1 MLQKV
6 IIFIPA
12 IEKGGVERNAIWV
25 SNELAKRGYQVDVVF
40 VRSEEDQLKKFH
52 PLVHCVKMQ
61 DKQIPALNQRLSD
74 AFSIR
79 KEFGK
84 YLAGQDNKHT
94 VVLAFQSASVAIG
107 VCRKHKVKVIC
118 RLSNHPSAVKYEKSK
133 LRKISEFVKPYTY
146 KKADQVIGN
155 SERLSEDF
163 GKLIHKKVITIY
175 NPIDFTQIEQAV
187 TDEIPEELKR
197 EAADFKGRLLITVGR
212 ITRQKDMQTLLKGFA
227 ASRAKET
234 SMLWIVGEGGER
246 DEISQLIVQLHLEEH
261 VHLLGYQS
269 NVYKFM
275 KYADLF
281 VQTSLYEGCPNALI
295 EAVAAGLPAIAT
307 DCLSGPDEVLLQ
319 GQGGDLI
326 PIGDAAKLAERIDAY
341 FDDPK
346 ELQEKQQFAKAKL
359 DRFKNETTMERYIN
373 LLEQVLEG

>member
-25 SNELAKRGYQVDVVF
+25 SNELAKRGYEVDVVF
-40 VRSEEDQLKKFH
+40 VRSEEGQLKKFH

-61 DKQIPALNQRLSD
+61 YKRIPALNQRLSD

-187 TDEIPEELKR
+187 TEEIPEELKR

-212 ITRQKDMQTLLKGFA
+212 ITRQKDMQTLLKGYA
-227 ASRAKET
+227 ASRAKEK

-246 DEISQLIVQLHLEEH
+246 DEISELIGQLHLEEH

-275 KYADLF
+275 K
-281 VQTSLYEGCPNALI
+281 
-295 EAVAAGLPAIAT
+295 
-307 DCLSGPDEVLLQ
+307 
-319 GQGGDLI
+319 
-326 PIGDAAKLAERIDAY
+326 
-341 FDDPK
+341 
-346 ELQEKQQFAKAKL
+346 
-359 DRFKNETTMERYIN
+359 
-373 LLEQVLEG
+373 

>member
-25 SNELAKRGYQVDVVF
+25 SNELAKRGYEVDVVF
-40 VRSEEDQLKKFH
+40 VRSEEGQLKKFH

-61 DKQIPALNQRLSD
+61 YKRIPALNQRLSD

-84 YLAGQDNKHT
+84 YLAGQDHKHT

-187 TDEIPEELKR
+187 TEEIPEELKR

-212 ITRQKDMQTLLKGFA
+212 ITRQKDMQTLLKGYA
-227 ASRAKET
+227 ASRAKEK

-246 DEISQLIVQLHLEEH
+246 DEISELIGQLHLEEH

-295 EAVAAGLPAIAT
+295 EAVAAGLPVIAT

-346 ELQEKQQFAKAKL
+346 ELQEKQRFAKEKL

>member
-40 VRSEEDQLKKFH
+40 VRSEKDQLKKFH

-61 DKQIPALNQRLSD
+61 YKQIPALNQRLSD

-84 YLAGQDNKHT
+84 YLEGQDHKHT

-133 LRKISEFVKPYTY
+133 LRKISEFIKPYTY

-175 NPIDFTQIEQAV
+175 NPIDFTRIEQAV
-187 TDEIPEELKR
+187 TEEIPEELKR

-212 ITRQKDMQTLLKGFA
+212 ITRQKDMQTLLKGYA
-227 ASRAKET
+227 ASRAKEK

-346 ELQEKQQFAKAKL
+346 ELQEKQQLAKAKL

>member
-40 VRSEEDQLKKFH
+40 VRSEKDQLKKFH

-61 DKQIPALNQRLSD
+61 YKQIPALNQRLSD

-84 YLAGQDNKHT
+84 YLEGQDHKHT

-187 TDEIPEELKR
+187 TEEIPEELKR

-212 ITRQKDMQTLLKGFA
+212 ITRQKDMQTLLKGYA
-227 ASRAKET
+227 ASRAKEK

-346 ELQEKQQFAKAKL
+346 ELQEKQRFAKEKL

>member
-40 VRSEEDQLKKFH
+40 VRSEEGQLEKFH
-52 PLVHCVKMQ
+52 PLVHCIEMQ
-61 DKQIPALNQRLSD
+61 YKRIPVLNQRLSD
-74 AFSIR
+74 AVSIR

-84 YLAGQDNKHT
+84 YLQKQENKHT

-107 VCRKHKVKVIC
+107 VCRKYKIKVVC
-118 RLSNHPSAVKYEKSK
+118 RLSNHPSAVKYENST
-133 LRKISEFVKPYTY
+133 LRKISEFIKPYTY

-163 GKLIHKKVITIY
+163 GKLIHKNVITVY
-175 NPIDFTQIEQAV
+175 NPIDFGQIEQAI
-187 TDEIPEELKR
+187 TEDIPEELKK
-197 EAADFKGRLLITVGR
+197 EAKAYEGRLLITVGR
-212 ITRQKDMQTLLKGFA
+212 ITRQKDMQTLLKGYA
-227 ASRAKET
+227 ASRAKNI

-246 DEISQLIVQLHLEEH
+246 DEISHLITQLDLGEH

-269 NVYKFM
+269 NVYKYL

-307 DCLSGPDEVLLQ
+307 DCLSGPEEVLLK

-326 PIGDAAKLAERIDAY
+326 PIGDAAKLAECIDAY
-341 FDDPK
+341 FANPEELRRKQLAAK
-346 ELQEKQQFAKAKL
+346 EKL
-359 DRFKNETTMERYIN
+359 DRFKNETIMEQYIN
-373 LLEQVLEG
+373 LLEQVLKG

>member
-40 VRSEEDQLKKFH
+40 VRSEEGQLKKFH

-61 DKQIPALNQRLSD
+61 YKRIPALNQRLSD

-79 KEFGK
+79 KKFGK
-84 YLAGQDNKHT
+84 YLAGQDNQHT

-133 LRKISEFVKPYTY
+133 LRKLSEFVKPYTY

-187 TDEIPEELKR
+187 TEEIPEELKR
-197 EAADFKGRLLITVGR
+197 EAAEFKGRLLITVGR
-212 ITRQKDMQTLLKGFA
+212 ITRQKDMQTLLKGYA
-227 ASRAKET
+227 ASRAKEK

-246 DEISQLIVQLHLEEH
+246 DEISQLIGQLHLEEH

-326 PIGDAAKLAERIDAY
+326 PIGDATKLAERIDAY

-346 ELQEKQQFAKAKL
+346 ELQEKQRFAKAKL

>member
-40 VRSEEDQLKKFH
+40 VRSEEGQLKKFH

-61 DKQIPALNQRLSD
+61 YKRIPALNQRLSD

-187 TDEIPEELKR
+187 TEEIPEELKR

-212 ITRQKDMQTLLKGFA
+212 ITRQKDMQTLLKGYA
-227 ASRAKET
+227 ASRAKEK

-246 DEISQLIVQLHLEEH
+246 DEISQLIGQLHLEEH

-346 ELQEKQQFAKAKL
+346 ELQEKQRFAKAKL

>member
-40 VRSEEDQLKKFH
+40 VRSEKDQLKKFH

-61 DKQIPALNQRLSD
+61 YKQIPALNQRLSD

-84 YLAGQDNKHT
+84 YLEGQDHKHT

-187 TDEIPEELKR
+187 TEEIPEELKR

-212 ITRQKDMQTLLKGFA
+212 ITRQKDMQTLLKGYA
-227 ASRAKET
+227 ASRAKEK

-246 DEISQLIVQLHLEEH
+246 DEISELIGQLHLEEH

-295 EAVAAGLPAIAT
+295 EAVAAGLPVIAT

-346 ELQEKQQFAKAKL
+346 ELQEKQRFAKEKL